1 MKEFFCKKNLIVLAL
16 GAVALSVSATITHFI
31 EPYVASWITG
41 IVYAVLV
48 LAYLVMILGL
58 VIKKEYLYKSMT
70 FVYVTAIVLLLVF
83 GSIFWSGIYLEFFN
97 ENGEIEASKIADV
110 IASQKASVPI
120 YILLAFLQVTFV
132 PISSSIVTMVG
143 VILFGPGYGFL
154 FSLIGQFLG
163 SLLAFYL
170 GRWFGERFVVWVIGK
185 EAFQKYREIIKG
197 RDKIMLSFMFLLPL
211 FPDDMLCLLAG
222 LTTFTGLTFSVMVLI
237 TRSIAIAYT
246 TAGVQILDVI
256 SGLGVWAYVLYALL
270 VIVIIAIMVLIWKR
284 GDKLEYKAITFID
297 KILPKKYRKI
307 FVSDKALGVF
317 ENQPSENNINTS
329 ESAKTDENANY
340 ETDEHD
346 CNLQEN
352 IKKPEQ
358 ETINVDDSQTSSD
371 FNDENKAKKDE

>member
-1 MKEFFCKKNLIVLAL
+1 M
-16 GAVALSVSATITHFI
+16 SVSATITHFI

-58 VIKKEYLYKSMT
+58 VIKKEYLYKCMT

-132 PISSSIVTMVG
+132 PISSSIVTMIG

-170 GRWFGERFVVWVIGK
+170 GRWFGEKVRCVDNRQRGFSKVQRNNKGQGQNYAVVYVLV
-185 EAFQKYREIIKG
+185 AT
-197 RDKIMLSFMFLLPL
+197 
-211 FPDDMLCLLAG
+211 FPRRYVV
-222 LTTFTGLTFSVMVLI
+222 LTC
-237 TRSIAIAYT
+237 RSYHVY
-246 TAGVQILDVI
+246 G
-256 SGLGVWAYVLYALL
+256 AYVLGNGA
-270 VIVIIAIMVLIWKR
+270 
-284 GDKLEYKAITFID
+284 DN
-297 KILPKKYRKI
+297 
-307 FVSDKALGVF
+307 S
-317 ENQPSENNINTS
+317 
-329 ESAKTDENANY
+329 
-340 ETDEHD
+340 
-346 CNLQEN
+346 
-352 IKKPEQ
+352 
-358 ETINVDDSQTSSD
+358 
-371 FNDENKAKKDE
+371 